1 MVKNHESS
9 FISLELCSPNKIPT
23 LQLKK
28 LLGFYTSCFSVST
41 KKSWHIYKGK
51 RLAIRAGSKP
61 TYYRQKVP
69 CIHHFHAWNLKEI
82 RKFLWFSKVFPG
94 PCLVSVRP
102 KMGNQKLCL
111 LNKRYVSFCTRE
123 VASNSEFFLW
133 FLFGAVYSPFPK
145 VKIGA
150 PALARIFF
158 LISS

>member
-1 MVKNHESS
+1 MSVCSIKTHVGNIIPRGALLFHSLFVYTNFYASILMVKNHESS
-9 FISLELCSPNKIPT
+9 FISLELCSLNIIPT

-102 KMGNQKLCL
+102 KKGNQKLCL
-111 LNKRYVSFCTRE
+111 LNKR
-123 VASNSEFFLW
+123 
-133 FLFGAVYSPFPK
+133 
-145 VKIGA
+145 
-150 PALARIFF
+150 
-158 LISS
+158 

>member
-9 FISLELCSPNKIPT
+9 FISLELCSLNKIPT

-69 CIHHFHAWNLKEI
+69 CIHHFHAWNLKEM
-82 RKFLWFSKVFPG
+82 RKLSSWDSQKYFQGLAWFQSVQKGQSKVMLTRQEISFVLHQGGSKQWWIFP
-94 PCLVSVRP
+94 LVSLRGCVKPLP
-102 KMGNQKLCL
+102 K
-111 LNKRYVSFCTRE
+111 S
-123 VASNSEFFLW
+123 
-133 FLFGAVYSPFPK
+133 
-145 VKIGA
+145 
-150 PALARIFF
+150 
-158 LISS
+158 

>member
-1 MVKNHESS
+1 MSVCSIKTHVGNIIPRGALLFHSLFVYTNFYASILMVKNHESS
-9 FISLELCSPNKIPT
+9 FISLELCSLNIIPT

-82 RKFLWFSKVFPG
+82 RKLSSCDSQKYFQGLAWFQSVQKRAIKSYAYSTRDKFRFAPG
-94 PCLVSVRP
+94 R
-102 KMGNQKLCL
+102 
-111 LNKRYVSFCTRE
+111 
-123 VASNSEFFLW
+123 
-133 FLFGAVYSPFPK
+133 
-145 VKIGA
+145 
-150 PALARIFF
+150 
-158 LISS
+158 